1 MVVSPVEYLNSYR
14 DSVWSLVQS
23 GKLTK
28 NRGRIQLVIAARL
41 VTMAIDALVEAIL
54 VAGGAVLHLVLQ
66 QKVKRIVLNSAVQFA
81 FVAGR
86 DWNREKDGGER
97 D

>member
-1 MVVSPVEYLNSYR
+1 
-14 DSVWSLVQS
+14 
-23 GKLTK
+23 
-28 NRGRIQLVIAARL
+28 
-41 VTMAIDALVEAIL
+41 MAIDALVEAIL

-86 DWNREKDGGER
+86 DWNREKDGGNVINYREYCDGR
-97 D
+97 VPRVARGYIIPK